1 MFSRNTCVAK
11 AAPSALSQGIACQT
25 VNLNLIPEDIHRLI
39 LSDLADTSPTDVLNV
54 AHSSGTLR
62 DAALPFIYR
71 NITLTGGPEKSEKQ
85 MAYQALVQS
94 LRQDEHGNLIRHIR
108 SITVKNEVPTQDL
121 IMIFNKISQH
131 GNLRWLKYVPLKHS
145 RYRN

>member
-1 MFSRNTCVAK
+1 MSTRNTCVAT
-11 AAPSALSQGIACQT
+11 AAPSALSHDIACQT
-25 VNLNLIPEDIHRLI
+25 INLNLIPEDIHRLI

-71 NITLTGGPEKSEKQ
+71 NITLTGGSEKSEKQ
-85 MAYQALVQS
+85 TAYQAIVES
-94 LRQDEHGNLIRHIR
+94 LRQDEHGKLARHVR

-121 IMIFNKISQH
+121 IMILNKISQH
-131 GNLRWLKYVPLKHS
+131 GYLRWLKYVPLKHS